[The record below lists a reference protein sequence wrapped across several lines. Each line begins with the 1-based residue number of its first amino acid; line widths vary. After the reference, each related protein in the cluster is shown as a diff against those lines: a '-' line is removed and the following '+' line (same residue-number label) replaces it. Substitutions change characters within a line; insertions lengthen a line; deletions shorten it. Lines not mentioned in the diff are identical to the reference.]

1 MMSKGYA
8 AIIIQNYA
16 GSGKATEYNKTILKH
31 STLLASI
38 KMPIDLFIGKSSV
51 QTNIYVFRVGEA
63 HQKDDTV
70 KFIEFSVD
78 GYTRTNRKKAS
89 CNLRD
94 TDRAKERYAERFDA
108 NKVSLVENGGHPYIV
123 RQSTDNGKKGN
134 IDESVSFLNPGNTIS
149 FGQDTATM
157 FYQEVPY
164 FTSDKIKILKPKD
177 AEFSKKNAQFFL
189 SSMRKTFSSFAW
201 GSSRFNVETL
211 KEQLIMLPITNHGKI
226 DFTFMESFIAD
237 LEEERVAKL
246 STFLTVSGLDNYEL
260 SSEEKDAL
268 KNYTS
273 LKWNA
278 YNLEKLFGKA
288 TRGKRLKGDDR
299 IAGTLPFV
307 TAGETAEGIS
317 AYISNHVEVFEKNT
331 TTIDMFGSAKYRN
344 YQYGADDHV
353 AVVHTESVP
362 MKASIFLTSA
372 IHKAAHTGKFD
383 YGHNFYAKDADALDI
398 MLPTKD
404 GKPDYDAMA
413 TLISAVQKLVIQD
426 VVIYADK
433 RI

>member
-1 MMSKGYA
+1 MNASL
-8 AIIIQNYA
+8 
-16 GSGKATEYNKTILKH
+16 NKKLRSVKWGEFK
-31 STLLASI
+31 LGE
-38 KMPIDLFIGKSSV
+38 LFDVLS
-51 QTNIYVFRVGEA
+51 Y
-63 HQKDDTV
+63 
-70 KFIEFSVD
+70 
-78 GYTRTNRKKAS
+78 KK
-89 CNLRD
+89 
-94 TDRAKERYAERFDA
+94 RFDA
-108 NKVSLVENGGHPYIV
+108 NKVSLVKNGGHPYIV

-134 IDESVSFLNPGNTIS
+134 IDESVLFLNHGNTIS

-164 FTSDKIKILKPKD
+164 FTGDKIKILKPKYV
-177 AEFSKKNAQFFL
+177 EFGKKNAQFFL
-189 SSMRKTFSSFAW
+189 ASMRKTFSSFAW

-211 KEQLIMLPITNHGKI
+211 KEQLIMLPINNGKI
-226 DFTFMESFIAD
+226 DFDFMESFIAK
-237 LEEERVAKL
+237 LEAERVAEL
-246 STFLTVSGLDNYEL
+246 SAYLTVSGLDNYEL
-260 SSEEKDAL
+260 SSEEENAL
-268 KNYTS
+268 KNYKS
-273 LKWNA
+273 LKWDA
-278 YNLEKLFGKA
+278 YNLEKLFGKS

-307 TAGETAEGIS
+307 TAGEASEGIS
-317 AYISNHVEVFEKNT
+317 AYISNNVEVFEKNT

-404 GKPDYDAMA
+404 GEPDFDSMA
-413 TLISAVQKLVIQD
+413 TLISAVQKLVIKD
-426 VVIYADK
+426 IVIYADRK
-433 RI
+433 IEKIKEVTKSEG

>member
-1 MMSKGYA
+1 MNASLNEKL
-8 AIIIQNYA
+8 
-16 GSGKATEYNKTILKH
+16 KTVKWGEFKLG
-31 STLLASI
+31 
-38 KMPIDLFIGKSSV
+38 DLFDV
-51 QTNIYVFRVGEA
+51 LPY
-63 HQKDDTV
+63 
-70 KFIEFSVD
+70 
-78 GYTRTNRKKAS
+78 KK
-89 CNLRD
+89 
-94 TDRAKERYAERFDA
+94 RFDA

-134 IDESVSFLNPGNTIS
+134 IDESVLFLNHGNTIS

-164 FTSDKIKILKPKD
+164 FTGDKIKILKPKYV
-177 AEFSKKNAQFFL
+177 EFGKKNAQFFL
-189 SSMRKTFSSFAW
+189 ASMRKTFSSFAW

-273 LKWNA
+273 LKWDA
-278 YNLEKLFGKA
+278 YNLEKLFGKS